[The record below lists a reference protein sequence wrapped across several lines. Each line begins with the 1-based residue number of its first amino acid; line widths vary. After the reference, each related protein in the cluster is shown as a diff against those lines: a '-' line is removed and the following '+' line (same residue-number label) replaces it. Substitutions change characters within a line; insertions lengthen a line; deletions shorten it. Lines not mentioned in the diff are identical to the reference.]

1 MANLRVKA
9 ILLIFFLVL
18 VFAANLPFCLA
29 VSWSPEMRLT
39 TYPST
44 DILSSITQTSDGRV
58 WVLWQCKRINEN
70 GQDVYYKTYNF
81 TGWSKD
87 LRLIYDLGEDINPC
101 LIQLQ
106 NQTLFLTWASNRYGN
121 YEIFYKTSTNNGL
134 SWTDPMRLT
143 DYSEEDTNPAVVQLR
158 NGSIWLVWRRRIV
171 DNDEIFYRLYQGSS
185 WGNEVQFTNTNA
197 LDRMPSIMQASDNR
211 VWIFWD
217 STPWGGENTEIFYRI
232 YDGSSWTGDFQL
244 TTSSYLDAD
253 PSVVQ
258 TRDGAIWVVWYAH
271 DPSLSNFQDDLFY
284 KNSTN
289 NGATWSST
297 MQLTYNST
305 NDRWPATAQI
315 NDKKLWVVWSGN
327 TADINYDIYYKTS
340 DQLLFHDVAVA
351 DIALSD
357 DSVYQGVDVSIDVTA
372 QNHGDFTEILT
383 VDCYAN
389 ATWIGNQVIS
399 LPSGGSTLLVFPW
412 ETSTFSPG
420 RYYVNVTVAPVPN
433 ENIINLNDNTL
444 ISDPMLLRILGDIN
458 ADGRVDADDLSSLSA
473 ALGSAPGQPK
483 WNEECD
489 LDGNSLV
496 DVTDLYTLSLNYGR
510 TI

>member
-9 ILLIFFLVL
+9 ILLISFLVL
-18 VFAANLPFCLA
+18 VLAANLPFCLA
-29 VSWSPEMRLT
+29 VSWSPETKLT
-39 TYPST
+39 SYPST
-44 DILSSITQTSDGRV
+44 NILSSVTQTSDGRV
-58 WVLWQCKRINEN
+58 WVLWQCRRYAD
-70 GQDVYYKTYNF
+70 QDVYYKTYDF
-81 TGWSKD
+81 TSWSKD
-87 LRLIYDLGEDINPC
+87 LRLVKDTGDDINPC

-121 YEIFYKTSTNNGL
+121 NEIFYETSTDNGL
-134 SWTDPMRLT
+134 SWTDPVRLT
-143 DYSEEDTNPAVVQLR
+143 DYSGDDSNPSVIQLR
-158 NGSIWLVWRRRIV
+158 NGTIWLVWRRRIV

-185 WGNEVQFTNTNA
+185 WTNEVQFTNTNA

-217 STPWGGENTEIFYRI
+217 SIPWGGENSEIFYRI
-232 YDGSSWTGDFQL
+232 YDGSSWTGDYQL

-271 DPSLSNFQDDLFY
+271 DPSLSTFQDDLFY

-315 NDKKLWVVWSGN
+315 NDKKLWVVWSGD
-327 TADINYDIYYKTS
+327 AAEHYDIYYKTS
-340 DQLLFHDVAVA
+340 DELLFHDVAVA
-351 DIALSD
+351 DVALSD
-357 DSVYQGVDVSIDVTA
+357 YSVYQGVDVFISVTA
-372 QNHGDFTEILT
+372 QNHGDFSEILNAK
-383 VDCYAN
+383 CYAN
-389 ATWIGNQVIS
+389 VTLIGTQTIS

-412 ETSTFSPG
+412 ETSIFSPS
-420 RYYVNVTVAPVPN
+420 RYYINATVNPVPN
-433 ENIINLNDNTL
+433 ESIINLNDNTV
-444 ISDPMLLRILGDIN
+444 ISDLMLLRILGDVN
-458 ADGRVDADDLSSLSA
+458 ADGRVDADDLSSLGA
-473 ALGSAPGQPK
+473 ALGSAPGQLL
-483 WNEECD
+483 WDQECD

-496 DVTDLYTLSLNYGR
+496 DVTDLYMLGLNYGR